1 MKISWSWWWPSLSI
15 VLVIVLSNIV
25 YMSAHKWTLD
35 WTLALRWNNLLHL
48 LLSAMRS
55 NYIFC
60 IINFICILL
69 CHSDICSK
77 LYQLRVGGISCVFI
91 VEAGSCCVDQLEGV
105 DVVDWL
111 TNNQCC
117 EIQIKYYSE
126 AQWPPSGQTRYCWL
140 VWLMRLILSAYP
152 LITKQFPT
160 CAKKYL
166 ILINSQLLYHILTL
180 LLSVNDFCEPV
191 YIQSTAAQR
200 F

>member
-1 MKISWSWWWPSLSI
+1 MKISWSPFQ
-15 VLVIVLSNIV
+15 VLSNIV
-25 YMSAHKWTLD
+25 YMCAHKWTLD

-77 LYQLRVGGISCVFI
+77 LYQLRVEGISCVFYRRSWKLLCRSTRRCRCGGL
-91 VEAGSCCVDQLEGV
+91 AH
-105 DVVDWL
+105 
-111 TNNQCC
+111 QCC

-126 AQWPPSGQTRYCWL
+126 PQWPPSGQTRYCWL

>member
-1 MKISWSWWWPSLSI
+1 MVVAFSEYCARHSMYCHTLLTCLPISGHWTGHSPSDGTTYSTCYCRHWDLITFFASLI
-15 VLVIVLSNIV
+15 SSAFCCAIRTSAVNYTSLVE
-25 YMSAHKWTLD
+25 
-35 WTLALRWNNLLHL
+35 
-48 LLSAMRS
+48 
-55 NYIFC
+55 
-60 IINFICILL
+60 
-69 CHSDICSK
+69 
-77 LYQLRVGGISCVFI
+77 GISCVFYRRSWKLLCRSTRRCKCGGL
-91 VEAGSCCVDQLEGV
+91 AH
-105 DVVDWL
+105 
-111 TNNQCC
+111 QCC